1 MTYASIVKSLSKMTD
16 QLVAFEDSQRFNIT
30 KNDARVQE
38 LESQSKV
45 LADDAH
51 RAHTTAEKLREILQ

>member
-1 MTYASIVKSLSKMTD
+1 MTYARIVKSLTKMVD
-16 QLVAFEDSQRFNIT
+16 ELVTFEDTQRFNIT

-51 RAHTTAEKLREILQ
+51 RAHTTAEKLKEILQ